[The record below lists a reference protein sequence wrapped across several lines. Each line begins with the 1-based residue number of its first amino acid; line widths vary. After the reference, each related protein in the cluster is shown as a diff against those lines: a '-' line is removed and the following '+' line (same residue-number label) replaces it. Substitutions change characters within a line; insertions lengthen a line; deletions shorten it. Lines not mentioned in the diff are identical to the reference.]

1 LKPASREKVSHR
13 KPLKTDGIERWR
25 ESRSRPASLQ
35 IRNLPF
41 RKRATAVWT
50 NYNWQA
56 QIVLMFSERTL
67 WNLEE
72 NRLSR
77 KLVELRASG
86 QTILDLTRSNPTE
99 CGFSYDEQGMQRALS
114 QPASLLYQPDPRGIK
129 SARQA
134 VSAYYEQ
141 QQLYLAADDLI
152 LTSGTSEAYSFIF
165 RLLCDPG
172 DEVLI
177 PAPGYPLFDFLAD
190 LCDVNLVRYPLLY
203 DHGWQIDF
211 AALAAASSSRTKAL
225 IVVHPNNPTGHYA
238 STVEQS
244 KLADFCVQRGI
255 ALLADEVFLD
265 FSLENCRPRSFASSQ
280 QALTFT
286 LSGLSKSCGLPQMKL
301 AWIAVSG
308 PSDEQAQ
315 SLARLEVIADA
326 YLSVGTPVQLA
337 MPELLATRAEFQ
349 AQAIAR
355 VQANLRELDA
365 QLSRQSACNRLLCE
379 GGWAAVVRAPA
390 VRSDEDLA
398 IMLLSKEGVYVHPGH
413 FYDFAQSGH
422 LVVSLIVREDEFAE
436 GIRRALSHFA

>member
-1 LKPASREKVSHR
+1 
-13 KPLKTDGIERWR
+13 
-25 ESRSRPASLQ
+25 
-35 IRNLPF
+35 
-41 RKRATAVWT
+41 
-50 NYNWQA
+50 
-56 QIVLMFSERTL
+56 MFSDRTR

-99 CGFSYDEQGMQRALS
+99 CGFSYDEQGIQPALS
-114 QPASLLYQPDPRGIK
+114 RPASLLYQPDPRGIK
-129 SARQA
+129 SAREA

-165 RLLCDPG
+165 RLLCNPG

-190 LCDVNLVRYPLLY
+190 LCDVKLVRYPLLY

-238 STVEQS
+238 SPPEQS
-244 KLADFCVQRGI
+244 KLADFCAQRRI
-255 ALLADEVFLD
+255 ALIADEVFLD
-265 FSLENCRPRSFASSQ
+265 FSLNNSRAQSFVSSNK
-280 QALTFT
+280 ALTLA
-286 LSGLSKSCGLPQMKL
+286 LSGLSKICGLPQMKL

-308 PSDEQAQ
+308 PSDDKAQA
-315 SLARLEVIADA
+315 LARLEVIADA

-337 MPELLATRAEFQ
+337 TPELLATRGKFQ
-349 AQAIAR
+349 AQVIAR
-355 VQANLRELDA
+355 VQENLRELDA

-379 GGWAAVVRAPA
+379 GGWAAILRVPA
-390 VRSDEDLA
+390 TQPDEDLA
-398 IMLLSKEGVYVHPGH
+398 ITLLSKEGVYVHPGH
-413 FYDFAQSGH
+413 FYDFAQPGH
-422 LVVSLIVREDEFAE
+422 LIVSLIVHEDEFAE
-436 GIRRALSHFA
+436 SIRRALSHFK